1 MLRNVAVAA
10 ALAQT
15 LAWTPAADSVR
26 RTPLH
31 AAEETD
37 ALAQIQSLEELIAAR
52 DRDVEAE
59 NRAAIERGESLRIV
73 KGPGGSGAP
82 K

>member
-31 AAEETD
+31 AASD
-37 ALAQIQSLEELIAAR
+37 AGHSVVVNMLLQAGAKDFTEL
-52 DRDVEAE
+52 
-59 NRAAIERGESLRIV
+59 
-73 KGPGGSGAP
+73 
-82 K
+82 